1 MPVPIGM
8 GMTVRSEPCGLDFG
22 AVMMVATA
30 AGADTALVADMLPAV
45 EQAILLGQRN
55 DEEAEDM
62 EDDG

>member
-30 AGADTALVADMLPAV
+30 AGADTALVADVLPVV

-55 DEEAEDM
+55 DEEAEDI

>member
-1 MPVPIGM
+1 M

-30 AGADTALVADMLPAV
+30 AGADTALVADVLPAV

>member
-1 MPVPIGM
+1 MPVPIAM

-30 AGADTALVADMLPAV
+30 AGADTALVADVLPAV

-55 DEEAEDM
+55 DEEAEDI

>member
-30 AGADTALVADMLPAV
+30 AGADTALVADVLPAV

>member
-22 AVMMVATA
+22 AVMTVATA
-30 AGADTALVADMLPAV
+30 AGADTALVADVLPAV
-45 EQAILLGQRN
+45 EQAILLGQQN

>member
-1 MPVPIGM
+1 VPVPIGM

-30 AGADTALVADMLPAV
+30 AGADTALVADVLPAV